1 MNRNVRYAVAT
12 FLGVDLATA
21 TEEQVRRVD
30 FYTTLVEAH
39 TVRMLLRFEDFRP
52 SWG

>member
-1 MNRNVRYAVAT
+1 MNRHVRGAVAR
-12 FLGVDLATA
+12 FLGVDLVTA

-30 FYTTLVEAH
+30 FYTTLVEAQA
-39 TVRMLLRFEDFRP
+39 VRMLLRSPDFHP